1 MGIDYDANYGIGY
14 EVEASDE
21 VSEDELE
28 DGLREYLWNK
38 VSEGFESF
46 EVGDAYYGESEGVF
60 ITIKDPFKNGLDLT
74 KSKEKLDAELERLK
88 LKAISEFNEV
98 GGLYIY

>member
-14 EVEASDE
+14 RVEATNE
-21 VSEDELE
+21 ISEYELE
-28 DGLREYLWNK
+28 YGLHEYLWNK
-38 VSEGFESF
+38 VGEGFEYF
-46 EVGDAYYGESEGVF
+46 EVGNAYCGETEGVF

-74 KSKEKLDAELERLK
+74 KSKEKLDAELDRLK
-88 LKAISEFNEV
+88 LKAISEFNQV